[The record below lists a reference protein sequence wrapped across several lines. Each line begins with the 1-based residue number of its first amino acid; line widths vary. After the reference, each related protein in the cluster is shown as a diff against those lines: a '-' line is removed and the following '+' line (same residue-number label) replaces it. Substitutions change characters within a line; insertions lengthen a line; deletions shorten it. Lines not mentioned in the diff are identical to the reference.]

1 MTILNC
7 LQSWTTRT
15 QKYLFIIWNEWH
27 LMTSKKCRR
36 KVIND
41 RDMETPY
48 LLIKG
53 FYQWRNYFYLYGW
66 NDFEMCMAVEYIV
79 WVKLV
84 ETVSPRQL
92 VCQSSAVWLSRRDS
106 FNNYSYKNFV
116 ERCLLIG
123 ESILHFRPHTAR
135 EPHSASCCLSINY
148 VVFVRCSVYF
158 YFSFIQ
164 VENICL

>member
-27 LMTSKKCRR
+27 LMTIKKCRR

-41 RDMETPY
+41 RDMENPY

-79 WVKLV
+79 WVSTTTRTKTSWSDACCLV
-84 ETVSPRQL
+84 SQ
-92 VCQSSAVWLSRRDS
+92 
-106 FNNYSYKNFV
+106 
-116 ERCLLIG
+116 
-123 ESILHFRPHTAR
+123 ILHFRPHTAR
-135 EPHSASCCLSINY
+135 RPHSASCCLSIIMPY
-148 VVFVRCSVYF
+148 LCGVRSISIFHSYRLKIFVYNLPIST
-158 YFSFIQ
+158 
-164 VENICL
+164 N

>member
-79 WVKLV
+79 WVSTTTRTKTSWRDACWLV
-84 ETVSPRQL
+84 SQ
-92 VCQSSAVWLSRRDS
+92 
-106 FNNYSYKNFV
+106 
-116 ERCLLIG
+116 
-123 ESILHFRPHTAR
+123 ILHFRPHAAR
-135 EPHSASCCLSINY
+135 RLHSASCCLSTNY
-148 VVFVRCSVYF
+148 TVFVRCAVYF